1 MILGGT
7 TCELVALVER
17 LQGILD
23 RAPASD
29 RLGDVFGQTYTR
41 TRQPM
46 RYRTAVVERATADE
60 TCGKAAALELAYE
73 RVNDTFVHTTVGFK
87 IQHLVEAAR
96 ASYYS
101 ACNAVDRCAVT
112 GDTREVSASDSLRE
126 EQRAEEHSE
135 LQAQIAREHREMA
148 TRSVEGDL
156 ESWSGGSD

>member
-1 MILGGT
+1 MQWFSAGAEGKDD
-7 TCELVALVER
+7 CHKQALRATYIVPAKC
-17 LQGILD
+17 QAKLD
-23 RAPASD
+23 IASFWHSWFS
-29 RLGDVFGQTYTR
+29 GWSV
-41 TRQPM
+41 PNI
-46 RYRTAVVERATADE
+46 VERATADE
-60 TCGKAAALELAYE
+60 TCGKAVALELAYE
-73 RVNDTFVHTTVGFK
+73 RVNDTFVHTLVGFK
-87 IQHLVEAAR
+87 IQHSVEAAR